1 MQRPIHSFLRART
14 LPMALGCALLVLAG
28 CAGPQASG
36 PVPPAATQAAPWPER
51 LHHLLP
57 ADVLLLGEQHDAP
70 DHQRLQREAVL
81 WLAARGQLAALVM
94 EMAESGHSTQS
105 LPQGAT
111 EAQAQAA
118 LQWNDAAWPWKAYG
132 PVVMAAVA
140 AGVPVLGGNLP
151 RAQMR
156 AAMQEPAWDRHLP
169 PAALA
174 RQITALRDGHCGL
187 LPEPQLAPMARIQ
200 IARDASMARTAQQAL
215 RPGQTVLLVAGG
227 GHVLRSLG
235 VPTHWPENLKSKVA
249 LARVQHAQSAIE
261 TEASQTTGTGAIAP
275 ADADADVVIDTP
287 ALPPRDACAELRE
300 QWRAA
305 PRGQR

>member
-1 MQRPIHSFLRART
+1 MQRPIPFFLRARH
-14 LPMALGCALLVLAG
+14 LPMALGCALLVLTG

-51 LHHLLP
+51 LHPLLP

-70 DHQRLQREAVL
+70 DHQRLQREAVV
-81 WLAARGQLAALVM
+81 WLAARGQLAALVL

-105 LPQGAT
+105 VPPGAT

-227 GHVLRSLG
+227 GHVLRSIG
-235 VPTHWPENLKSKVA
+235 VPTHWPDNLRSKVA
-249 LARVQHAQSAIE
+249 LARAQQAQSAIK
-261 TEASQTTGTGAIAP
+261 TEASQAAGTGAIAP
-275 ADADADVVIDTP
+275 ADADAVIDTP